1 MIKKVAVTS
10 ILTLGLVSF
19 TYAINHI
26 TYYGISNGEQKIN
39 SINFS
44 DVLSQGEGYWA
55 KSAIYQIS
63 SLDIMQGMASG
74 VFSPTTKVT
83 NEQAITTVLNSM
95 GKSNEVND
103 LKLVSNYW
111 SDKYIKYGI
120 NNGLITGKTVMRLSE
135 ISGNL
140 DAMKKKGV
148 YVRDAAIT
156 REEMAELI
164 AKAFSLSVT
173 ATDDKKP
180 LEFIDNNQIDTDKKT
195 YVDAVSINGIMV
207 GSDDNMFN
215 PKSGL
220 TRAELAQILKNCES
234 YILTNLGVT
243 KHTGFV
249 ENVGT
254 SSILISD
261 ESGDNITVELTG
273 KNIPTFR
280 NNILTGTYSLKSSD
294 EIEYYVDSKKN
305 VKFIRVTDASI
316 YGEEQEAQEKNQKQG
331 IVTGNSPYFYEIA
344 IKDKNGNIEKYSYGR
359 WTEIY
364 KDGKETSASDIMQGD
379 TVYLEFDNLGDLV
392 VIRGVTNA
400 VVSYATVT
408 GISGTKV
415 TMVSDDGKTQKYDL
429 NNVPI
434 YKNGEEIAV
443 KNLHN
448 GEYAKLSL
456 SQNKLIKAE
465 IVADERSCEAIY
477 KGYISDINLI
487 QDRIIIRNP
496 QQLKDGK
503 WANLADSFIT
513 LPLDKNMQIS
523 YEGIEMT
530 KNELGDRQVG
540 KFAYIATRK
549 DTEVLEKVKAMNIG
563 IKSKEEVILGKVS
576 RFDEDIGIIRI
587 SDKTIRPYVD
597 ENTIL
602 VINNKIVT
610 KADFNKGDNLSI
622 AVSKDDN
629 GDYIAKLI
637 TTIDETDSEDREVYA
652 YFGKVRTID
661 EGNEVIMDI
670 NARYEDGEWIEGRE
684 RNSSFNITSSTR
696 IFNNTEPLNFNE
708 FNDTD
713 YKGKEICVIAY
724 GDEAVV
730 ITVAALTDTPYIFT
744 GSVDDVATD
753 KFTVIDVEMYDLE
766 NEEWIES
773 TKEEVNTTI
782 NTAITKNGKY
792 AKSSDIKYGQEVV
805 VIKPD
810 EQSDA
815 AVVLL
820 KD

>member
-1 MIKKVAVTS
+1 MIKKAVVTS

-19 TYAINHI
+19 AYASNNI
-26 TYYGISNGEQKIN
+26 TYYGISNGDQKIN
-39 SINFS
+39 SINFN

-63 SLDIMQGMASG
+63 SLDIMQGMANG

-95 GKSNEVND
+95 GKATEVND
-103 LKLVSNYW
+103 QKVISNYW

-120 NNGLITGKTVMRLSE
+120 KNGLITGKTVMRLSE
-135 ISGNL
+135 IAGNL
-140 DAMKKKGV
+140 DTMKKKGV

-164 AKAFSLSVT
+164 SKAFSLSST
-173 ATDDKKP
+173 STDGKKP
-180 LEFIDNNQIDTDKKT
+180 LEFMDSNQIDTTKKS
-195 YVDAVSINGIMV
+195 YVDAVLMNGIMV

-215 PKSGL
+215 PKNGL

-234 YILTNLGVT
+234 YILTNVGVT
-243 KHTGFV
+243 KHTGFI

-254 SSILISD
+254 GSILISD
-261 ESGDNITVELTG
+261 ENGDSITVDLTG
-273 KNIPTFR
+273 KNIPTLR

-294 EIEYYVDSKKN
+294 EIEYYVDAKKN

-316 YGEEQEAQEKNQKQG
+316 YGEEQEEQEKNQKQG

-344 IKDKNGNIEKYSYGR
+344 IKDKNGNVEKYTYGR

-364 KDGKETSASDIMQGD
+364 KDGKETSASSIMQGD

-400 VVSYATVT
+400 VISYATVT
-408 GISGTKV
+408 EISGTKV
-415 TMVSDDGKTQKYDL
+415 TMVPDDGKTEKYDL

-434 YKNGEEIAV
+434 YKNGEEISV
-443 KNLHN
+443 DNLHN

-456 SQNKLIKAE
+456 SQNKLIKVE
-465 IVADERSCEAIY
+465 IVVDERSCEAIY

-496 QQLKDGK
+496 SQLKDGK
-503 WANLADSFIT
+503 WTKLTDNFIT
-513 LPLDKNMQIS
+513 LPLDRNMQIS
-523 YEGIEMT
+523 YEGINMA
-530 KNELGDRQVG
+530 KNELGEKQVG

-563 IKSKEEVILGKVS
+563 IKGKEEVITGEVS
-576 RFDEDIGIIRI
+576 KFNESTGELRI
-587 SDKTIRPYVD
+587 SGSSIKPYVD
-597 ENTIL
+597 ENTVL

-610 KADFNKGDNLSI
+610 KADFSKGDNL
-622 AVSKDDN
+622 AVVVSKDDN

-637 TTIDETDSEDREVYA
+637 TTIDEMDSESRDVYA
-652 YFGKVRTID
+652 YFGKVKSID
-661 EGNEVIMDI
+661 EGNEVIMNI
-670 NARYEDGEWIEGRE
+670 SARYEDEEWIIGKE
-684 RNSSFNITSSTR
+684 RNASFVITPSTR
-696 IFNNTEPLNFNE
+696 IFNETEPLNFDE
-708 FNDTD
+708 FNKE
-713 YKGKEICVIAY
+713 YKGKEICIVAY
-724 GDEAVV
+724 GDEAVI
-730 ITVAALTDTPYIFT
+730 ITVVSLTDTPYIFM
-744 GSVDDVATD
+744 GSVDDVETD
-753 KFTVIDVEMYDLE
+753 KFTVTDVEIYDLE
-766 NEEWIES
+766 NEEWTES
-773 TKEEVNTTI
+773 TKEEVSTLV

-810 EQSDA
+810 EQSSA

-820 KD
+820 ND

>member
-1 MIKKVAVTS
+1 MIKKAVVTS

-19 TYAINHI
+19 AYASNNI
-26 TYYGISNGEQKIN
+26 TYYGIPNGDQKIN
-39 SINFS
+39 SINFN

-63 SLDIMQGMASG
+63 SLDIMQGMANG

-95 GKSNEVND
+95 GKATEVND
-103 LKLVSNYW
+103 QKVISNYW

-120 NNGLITGKTVMRLSE
+120 KNGLITGKTVMRLSE
-135 ISGNL
+135 IAGNL
-140 DAMKKKGV
+140 DTMKKKGV

-164 AKAFSLSVT
+164 SKAFSLSST
-173 ATDDKKP
+173 STDGKKP
-180 LEFIDNNQIDTDKKT
+180 LEFMDSNQIDTTQKS
-195 YVDAVSINGIMV
+195 YVDAVSMNGIMV

-234 YILTNLGVT
+234 YILTNVGVT
-243 KHTGFV
+243 EHTGFI

-254 SSILISD
+254 GSILISD
-261 ESGDNITVELTG
+261 ENGDSITVDLTG
-273 KNIPTFR
+273 KNIPTLR

-294 EIEYYVDSKKN
+294 EIEYYVDAKKN

-316 YGEEQEAQEKNQKQG
+316 YGEEQEEQEKNQKQG

-344 IKDKNGNIEKYSYGR
+344 IKDKNGNVEKYTYGR

-364 KDGKETSASDIMQGD
+364 KDGKETSASSIMQGD

-400 VVSYATVT
+400 VISYATVT
-408 GISGTKV
+408 EISGTKV
-415 TMVSDDGKTQKYDL
+415 TMVPDDGKTEKYDL

-434 YKNGEEIAV
+434 YKNGEEISV
-443 KNLHN
+443 DNLHN

-456 SQNKLIKAE
+456 SQNKLIKVE
-465 IVADERSCEAIY
+465 IVVDERSCEAIY

-496 QQLKDGK
+496 SQLKDGK
-503 WANLADSFIT
+503 WTKLTDNFIT
-513 LPLDKNMQIS
+513 LPLDRNMQIS
-523 YEGIEMT
+523 YEGINMA
-530 KNELGDRQVG
+530 KNELGEKQVG

-563 IKSKEEVILGKVS
+563 IKGKEEVITGEVS
-576 RFDEDIGIIRI
+576 KFNESTGELRI
-587 SDKTIRPYVD
+587 SGNSIKPYVD
-597 ENTIL
+597 ENTVL

-610 KADFNKGDNLSI
+610 KADFSKGDNL
-622 AVSKDDN
+622 AVVVSKDDN

-637 TTIDETDSEDREVYA
+637 TTIDEVDSESRDVYA
-652 YFGKVRTID
+652 YFGKVKSID
-661 EGNEVIMDI
+661 EGNEVIMNI
-670 NARYEDGEWIEGRE
+670 SARYEDEEWIIGKE
-684 RNSSFNITSSTR
+684 RNASFVITPSTR
-696 IFNNTEPLNFNE
+696 IFNETEPLNFDE
-708 FNDTD
+708 FNKE
-713 YKGKEICVIAY
+713 YKGKEICIVAY
-724 GDEAVV
+724 GDEAVI
-730 ITVAALTDTPYIFT
+730 ITVVSLTDTPYIFM
-744 GSVDDVATD
+744 GSVDDVETD
-753 KFTVIDVEMYDLE
+753 KFTVTDVEIYDLE
-766 NEEWIES
+766 NEEWTES
-773 TKEEVNTTI
+773 TKEEVSTLV

-792 AKSSDIKYGQEVV
+792 VKSSDIKYGQEAV

-810 EQSDA
+810 EQSSA

-820 KD
+820 ND

>member
-1 MIKKVAVTS
+1 MIKKAVVTS

-19 TYAINHI
+19 AYASNNI
-26 TYYGISNGEQKIN
+26 TYYGILNGDQKIN
-39 SINFS
+39 SINFN

-63 SLDIMQGMASG
+63 SLDIMQGMANG

-95 GKSNEVND
+95 GKATEVND
-103 LKLVSNYW
+103 QKVISNYW

-120 NNGLITGKTVMRLSE
+120 KNGLITGKTVMRLSE
-135 ISGNL
+135 IAGNL
-140 DAMKKKGV
+140 DTMKKKGV

-164 AKAFSLSVT
+164 AKAFSLSS
-173 ATDDKKP
+173 ASTDEKKP
-180 LEFIDNNQIDTDKKT
+180 LEFMDSNQIDTTKKS
-195 YVDAVSINGIMV
+195 YVDAVSMNGIMV

-215 PKSGL
+215 PQNGL

-234 YILTNLGVT
+234 YILANLGVT
-243 KHTGFV
+243 KHTGFI
-249 ENVGT
+249 ESVGT
-254 SSILISD
+254 GSILISD
-261 ESGDNITVELTG
+261 ENGDSITVDLTG
-273 KNIPTFR
+273 KNIPTLR

-294 EIEYYVDSKKN
+294 EIEYYVDAKKN

-316 YGEEQEAQEKNQKQG
+316 YGEEQEEQEKNQKQG

-344 IKDKNGNIEKYSYGR
+344 IKDKNGNVEKYTYGR

-364 KDGKETSASDIMQGD
+364 KDGKETSASSIMQGD

-400 VVSYATVT
+400 VISYATVT
-408 GISGTKV
+408 EISGTKV
-415 TMVSDDGKTQKYDL
+415 TMVPDDGKAEKYDL

-434 YKNGEEIAV
+434 YKNGEEISV
-443 KNLHN
+443 DDLYN

-456 SQNKLIKAE
+456 SQNKLIKVE
-465 IVADERSCEAIY
+465 IVVDERSCEAIY

-496 QQLKDGK
+496 SQLKDGK
-503 WANLADSFIT
+503 WTKLTDNFIT
-513 LPLDKNMQIS
+513 LPLDRNMQIS
-523 YEGIEMT
+523 YEGINMA
-530 KNELGDRQVG
+530 KNELGEKQVG

-563 IKSKEEVILGKVS
+563 IKGKEEVITGEVS
-576 RFDEDIGIIRI
+576 KFNESTGELRI
-587 SDKTIRPYVD
+587 SGSSIKPYVD
-597 ENTIL
+597 ENTVL

-610 KADFNKGDNLSI
+610 KADFSKGDNL
-622 AVSKDDN
+622 AVVVSKDDN

-637 TTIDETDSEDREVYA
+637 TTIDEVDSESRDVYA
-652 YFGKVRTID
+652 YFGKVKSID
-661 EGNEVIMDI
+661 EGNEVIMNI
-670 NARYEDGEWIEGRE
+670 SARYEDEEWIIGKE
-684 RNSSFNITSSTR
+684 RNASFVITPSTR
-696 IFNNTEPLNFNE
+696 IFNETEPLNFDE
-708 FNDTD
+708 FNKE
-713 YKGKEICVIAY
+713 YKGKEICIVAY
-724 GDEAVV
+724 GDEAVI
-730 ITVAALTDTPYIFT
+730 ITVVSLTDTPYIFM
-744 GSVDDVATD
+744 GSVDDVETD
-753 KFTVIDVEMYDLE
+753 KFTVTDVEIYDLE
-766 NEEWIES
+766 NEEWTES
-773 TKEEVNTTI
+773 TKEEVSTVV

-792 AKSSDIKYGQEVV
+792 VKSSDIKYGQEAV

-810 EQSDA
+810 EQSSA

-820 KD
+820 ND

>member
-1 MIKKVAVTS
+1 MIKKAVVTS

-19 TYAINHI
+19 AYASNNI
-26 TYYGISNGEQKIN
+26 TYYGIPNGDQKIN
-39 SINFS
+39 SINFN

-63 SLDIMQGMASG
+63 SLDIMQGMANG

-95 GKSNEVND
+95 GKATEVND
-103 LKLVSNYW
+103 QKVISNYW

-120 NNGLITGKTVMRLSE
+120 KKGLITGKTVMRLSE
-135 ISGNL
+135 IAGNL
-140 DAMKKKGV
+140 DTMKKKGV

-164 AKAFSLSVT
+164 SKAFSLSST
-173 ATDDKKP
+173 STDGKKP
-180 LEFIDNNQIDTDKKT
+180 LEFMDSNQIDTTKKS
-195 YVDAVSINGIMV
+195 YVDAVSMNGIMV

-234 YILTNLGVT
+234 YILTNVGVT
-243 KHTGFV
+243 KHTGFI

-254 SSILISD
+254 GSILISD
-261 ESGDNITVELTG
+261 ENGDSITVDLTG
-273 KNIPTFR
+273 KNIPTLR

-294 EIEYYVDSKKN
+294 EIEYYVDAKKN

-316 YGEEQEAQEKNQKQG
+316 YGEEQEEQEKNQKQG

-344 IKDKNGNIEKYSYGR
+344 IKDKNGNVEKYTYGR

-364 KDGKETSASDIMQGD
+364 KDGKETSASSIMQGD

-400 VVSYATVT
+400 VISYATVT
-408 GISGTKV
+408 EISGTKV
-415 TMVSDDGKTQKYDL
+415 TMVPDDGKTEKYDL

-434 YKNGEEIAV
+434 YKNGEEISV
-443 KNLHN
+443 DNLHN

-456 SQNKLIKAE
+456 SQNKLIKVE
-465 IVADERSCEAIY
+465 IVVDERSCEAIY

-496 QQLKDGK
+496 SQLKDGK
-503 WANLADSFIT
+503 WTKLTDNFIT
-513 LPLDKNMQIS
+513 LPLDRNMQIS
-523 YEGIEMT
+523 YEGINMA
-530 KNELGDRQVG
+530 KNELSEKQVG

-563 IKSKEEVILGKVS
+563 IKGKEEVITGEVS
-576 RFDEDIGIIRI
+576 KFNESTGELRI
-587 SDKTIRPYVD
+587 SGNSIKPYVD
-597 ENTIL
+597 ENTVL

-610 KADFNKGDNLSI
+610 KADFSKGDNL
-622 AVSKDDN
+622 AVVVSKDDN

-637 TTIDETDSEDREVYA
+637 TTIDEVDSESRDVYA
-652 YFGKVRTID
+652 YFGKVKSID
-661 EGNEVIMDI
+661 EGNEVIMNI
-670 NARYEDGEWIEGRE
+670 SARYEDEEWIIGKE
-684 RNSSFNITSSTR
+684 RNASFVITPSTR
-696 IFNNTEPLNFNE
+696 IFNETEPLNFDE
-708 FNDTD
+708 FNKE
-713 YKGKEICVIAY
+713 YKGKEICIVAY
-724 GDEAVV
+724 GDEAVI
-730 ITVAALTDTPYIFT
+730 ITVVSLTDTPYIFM
-744 GSVDDVATD
+744 GSVDDVETD
-753 KFTVIDVEMYDLE
+753 KFTVTDVEIYDLE
-766 NEEWIES
+766 NEEWTES
-773 TKEEVNTTI
+773 TKEEVSTLV

-792 AKSSDIKYGQEVV
+792 VKSSDIKYGQEAV

-810 EQSDA
+810 EQSSA

-820 KD
+820 ND

>member
-1 MIKKVAVTS
+1 MIKKAVVTS

-19 TYAINHI
+19 AYASNNI
-26 TYYGISNGEQKIN
+26 TYYGIPNGDQKIN
-39 SINFS
+39 SINFN

-63 SLDIMQGMASG
+63 SLDIMQGMANG

-95 GKSNEVND
+95 GKATEVND
-103 LKLVSNYW
+103 QKVISNYW

-120 NNGLITGKTVMRLSE
+120 KNGLITGKTVMRLSE
-135 ISGNL
+135 IAGNL
-140 DAMKKKGV
+140 DTMKKKGV

-164 AKAFSLSVT
+164 SKAFSLSST
-173 ATDDKKP
+173 STDGKKP
-180 LEFIDNNQIDTDKKT
+180 LEFMDSNQIDTTKKS
-195 YVDAVSINGIMV
+195 YVDAVSMNGIMV

-234 YILTNLGVT
+234 YILTNVGVT
-243 KHTGFV
+243 KHTGFI

-254 SSILISD
+254 GSILISD
-261 ESGDNITVELTG
+261 ENGDSITVDLTG
-273 KNIPTFR
+273 KNIPTLR

-294 EIEYYVDSKKN
+294 EIEYYVDAKKN

-316 YGEEQEAQEKNQKQG
+316 YGEEQEEQEKNQKQG

-344 IKDKNGNIEKYSYGR
+344 IKDKNGNVEKYTYGR

-364 KDGKETSASDIMQGD
+364 KDGKETSASSIMQGD

-400 VVSYATVT
+400 VISYATVT
-408 GISGTKV
+408 EISGTKV
-415 TMVSDDGKTQKYDL
+415 TMVPDDGKTEKYDL

-434 YKNGEEIAV
+434 YKNGEEISV
-443 KNLHN
+443 DNLHN

-456 SQNKLIKAE
+456 SQNKLIKVE
-465 IVADERSCEAIY
+465 IVVDERSCEAIY

-496 QQLKDGK
+496 SQLKDGK
-503 WANLADSFIT
+503 WTKLTDNFIT
-513 LPLDKNMQIS
+513 LPLDRNMQIS
-523 YEGIEMT
+523 YEGINMA
-530 KNELGDRQVG
+530 KNELGEKQVG

-563 IKSKEEVILGKVS
+563 IKGKEEVITGEVS
-576 RFDEDIGIIRI
+576 KFNESTGELRI
-587 SDKTIRPYVD
+587 SGNSIKPYVD
-597 ENTIL
+597 ENTVL

-610 KADFNKGDNLSI
+610 RADFSKGDNL
-622 AVSKDDN
+622 AVVVSKDDN

-637 TTIDETDSEDREVYA
+637 TTIDEVDSESRDVYA
-652 YFGKVRTID
+652 YFGKVKSID
-661 EGNEVIMDI
+661 EGNEVIMNI
-670 NARYEDGEWIEGRE
+670 SARYEDEEWIIGKE
-684 RNSSFNITSSTR
+684 RNASFVITPSTR
-696 IFNNTEPLNFNE
+696 IFNETEPLNFDE
-708 FNDTD
+708 FNKE
-713 YKGKEICVIAY
+713 YKGKEICIVAY
-724 GDEAVV
+724 GDEAVI
-730 ITVAALTDTPYIFT
+730 ITVVSLTDTPYIFM
-744 GSVDDVATD
+744 GSVDDVETD
-753 KFTVIDVEMYDLE
+753 KFTVTDVEIYDLE
-766 NEEWIES
+766 NEEWTES
-773 TKEEVNTTI
+773 TKEEVSTLV

-792 AKSSDIKYGQEVV
+792 VKSSDIKYGQEAV

-810 EQSDA
+810 EQSSA

-820 KD
+820 ND

>member
-1 MIKKVAVTS
+1 MIKKAVVTS

-19 TYAINHI
+19 AYASNNI
-26 TYYGISNGEQKIN
+26 TYYGIPNGDQKIN
-39 SINFS
+39 SINFN

-63 SLDIMQGMASG
+63 SLDIMQGMANG

-95 GKSNEVND
+95 GKATEVND
-103 LKLVSNYW
+103 QKVISNYW

-120 NNGLITGKTVMRLSE
+120 KNGLITGKTVMRLSE
-135 ISGNL
+135 IAGNL
-140 DAMKKKGV
+140 DTMKKKGV

-164 AKAFSLSVT
+164 SKAFSLSST
-173 ATDDKKP
+173 STDGKKP
-180 LEFIDNNQIDTDKKT
+180 LEFMDSNQIDTTKKS
-195 YVDAVSINGIMV
+195 YVDAVSMNGIMV

-234 YILTNLGVT
+234 YILTNVGVT
-243 KHTGFV
+243 KHTGFI

-254 SSILISD
+254 GSILISD
-261 ESGDNITVELTG
+261 ENGDSITVDLTG
-273 KNIPTFR
+273 KNIPTLR

-294 EIEYYVDSKKN
+294 EIEYYVDAKKN

-316 YGEEQEAQEKNQKQG
+316 YGEEQEEQEKNQKQG

-344 IKDKNGNIEKYSYGR
+344 IKDKNGNVEKYTYGR

-364 KDGKETSASDIMQGD
+364 KDGKETSASSIMQGD

-408 GISGTKV
+408 EISGTKV

-434 YKNGEEIAV
+434 YKNGEEISV
-443 KNLHN
+443 DNLHN

-456 SQNKLIKAE
+456 SQNKLIKVE
-465 IVADERSCEAIY
+465 IVVDERSCEAIY

-487 QDRIIIRNP
+487 QDRIIMRNP
-496 QQLKDGK
+496 SQLKDGK
-503 WANLADSFIT
+503 WTKLTDNFIT
-513 LPLDKNMQIS
+513 LPLDRNMQIS
-523 YEGIEMT
+523 YEGINMA
-530 KNELGDRQVG
+530 KNELGEKQVG

-563 IKSKEEVILGKVS
+563 IKGKEEVITGEVS
-576 RFDEDIGIIRI
+576 KFNESTGELRI
-587 SDKTIRPYVD
+587 SGNSIKPYVD
-597 ENTIL
+597 ENTVL

-610 KADFNKGDNLSI
+610 KADFSKGYNL
-622 AVSKDDN
+622 AVVVSKDDN

-637 TTIDETDSEDREVYA
+637 TTIDEVDSESRDVYA
-652 YFGKVRTID
+652 YFGKVKSID
-661 EGNEVIMDI
+661 EGNEVIMNI
-670 NARYEDGEWIEGRE
+670 SARYEDEEWIIGKE
-684 RNSSFNITSSTR
+684 RNASFVITPSTR
-696 IFNNTEPLNFNE
+696 IFNETEPLNFDE
-708 FNDTD
+708 FNKE
-713 YKGKEICVIAY
+713 YKGKEICIVAY
-724 GDEAVV
+724 GDEAVI
-730 ITVAALTDTPYIFT
+730 ITVVSLTDTPYIFM
-744 GSVDDVATD
+744 GSVDDVETD
-753 KFTVIDVEMYDLE
+753 KFTVTDVEIYDLE
-766 NEEWIES
+766 NEEWTES
-773 TKEEVNTTI
+773 TKEEVSTLV

-792 AKSSDIKYGQEVV
+792 VKSSDIKYGQEAV

-810 EQSDA
+810 EQSSA

-820 KD
+820 ND

>member
-1 MIKKVAVTS
+1 MIKKAVVTS

-19 TYAINHI
+19 AYASNNI
-26 TYYGISNGEQKIN
+26 TYYGIPNGDQKIN
-39 SINFS
+39 SINFN

-63 SLDIMQGMASG
+63 SLDIMQGMANG

-95 GKSNEVND
+95 GKATEVND
-103 LKLVSNYW
+103 QKVISNYW

-120 NNGLITGKTVMRLSE
+120 KNGLITGKTVMRLSE
-135 ISGNL
+135 IAGNL
-140 DAMKKKGV
+140 DTMKKKGV

-164 AKAFSLSVT
+164 SKAFSLSST
-173 ATDDKKP
+173 STDGKKP
-180 LEFIDNNQIDTDKKT
+180 LEFMDSNQIDTTKKS
-195 YVDAVSINGIMV
+195 YVDAVSMNGIMV

-234 YILTNLGVT
+234 YILTNVGVT
-243 KHTGFV
+243 KHTGFI

-254 SSILISD
+254 GSILISD
-261 ESGDNITVELTG
+261 ENGDSITVDLTG
-273 KNIPTFR
+273 KNIPTLR

-294 EIEYYVDSKKN
+294 EIEYYVDAKKN

-316 YGEEQEAQEKNQKQG
+316 YGEEQEEQEKNQKQG

-344 IKDKNGNIEKYSYGR
+344 IKDKNGNVEKYTYGR

-364 KDGKETSASDIMQGD
+364 KDGKETSASSIMQGD

-400 VVSYATVT
+400 VISYATVT
-408 GISGTKV
+408 EISGTKV
-415 TMVSDDGKTQKYDL
+415 TMVPDDGKTEKYDL

-434 YKNGEEIAV
+434 YKNGEEISV
-443 KNLHN
+443 DNLHN

-456 SQNKLIKAE
+456 SQNKLIKVE
-465 IVADERSCEAIY
+465 IVVDERSCEAIY

-496 QQLKDGK
+496 SQLKDGK
-503 WANLADSFIT
+503 WTKLTDNFIT
-513 LPLDKNMQIS
+513 LPLDRNMQIS
-523 YEGIEMT
+523 YEGINMA
-530 KNELGDRQVG
+530 KNELGEKQVG

-563 IKSKEEVILGKVS
+563 IKGKEEVITGEVS
-576 RFDEDIGIIRI
+576 KFNESTGELRI
-587 SDKTIRPYVD
+587 SGNSIKTYVD
-597 ENTIL
+597 ENTVL

-610 KADFNKGDNLSI
+610 KADFSKGDNL
-622 AVSKDDN
+622 AVVVSKDDN

-637 TTIDETDSEDREVYA
+637 TTIDEVDSESRDVYA
-652 YFGKVRTID
+652 YFGKVKSID
-661 EGNEVIMDI
+661 EGNEVIMNI
-670 NARYEDGEWIEGRE
+670 SARYEDEEWIIGKE
-684 RNSSFNITSSTR
+684 RNASFVITPSTR
-696 IFNNTEPLNFNE
+696 IFNETEPLNFDE
-708 FNDTD
+708 FNKE
-713 YKGKEICVIAY
+713 YKGKEICIVAY
-724 GDEAVV
+724 GDEAVI
-730 ITVAALTDTPYIFT
+730 ITVVSLTDTPYIFM
-744 GSVDDVATD
+744 GSVDDVETD
-753 KFTVIDVEMYDLE
+753 KFTVTDVEIYDLE
-766 NEEWIES
+766 NEEWTES
-773 TKEEVNTTI
+773 TKEEVSTLV

-792 AKSSDIKYGQEVV
+792 VKSSDIKYGQEAV

-810 EQSDA
+810 EQSSA

-820 KD
+820 ND

>member
-1 MIKKVAVTS
+1 MIKKAVVTS

-19 TYAINHI
+19 AYASNNI
-26 TYYGISNGEQKIN
+26 TYYGIPNGDQKIN
-39 SINFS
+39 SINFN

-63 SLDIMQGMASG
+63 SLDIMQGMANG

-95 GKSNEVND
+95 GKATEVND
-103 LKLVSNYW
+103 QKVISNYW

-120 NNGLITGKTVMRLSE
+120 KNGLITGKTVMRLSE
-135 ISGNL
+135 IAGNL
-140 DAMKKKGV
+140 DTMKKKGV

-164 AKAFSLSVT
+164 SKAFSLSST
-173 ATDDKKP
+173 STDGKKP
-180 LEFIDNNQIDTDKKT
+180 LEFMDSNQIDTTKKS
-195 YVDAVSINGIMV
+195 YVDAVSMNGIMV

-234 YILTNLGVT
+234 YILTNVGVT
-243 KHTGFV
+243 KHTGFI

-254 SSILISD
+254 GSILISD
-261 ESGDNITVELTG
+261 ENGDSITVDLTG
-273 KNIPTFR
+273 KNIPTLR

-294 EIEYYVDSKKN
+294 EIEYYVDAKKN

-316 YGEEQEAQEKNQKQG
+316 YGEEQEEQEKNQKQG

-344 IKDKNGNIEKYSYGR
+344 IKDKNGNVEKYTYGR

-364 KDGKETSASDIMQGD
+364 KDGKETSASSIMQGD

-400 VVSYATVT
+400 VISYATVT
-408 GISGTKV
+408 EISGTKV
-415 TMVSDDGKTQKYDL
+415 TMVPDDGKTEKYDL

-434 YKNGEEIAV
+434 YKNGEEISV
-443 KNLHN
+443 DNLHN

-456 SQNKLIKAE
+456 SQNKLIKVE
-465 IVADERSCEAIY
+465 IVVDERSCEAIY

-496 QQLKDGK
+496 SQLKDGK
-503 WANLADSFIT
+503 WTKLTDNFIT
-513 LPLDKNMQIS
+513 LPLDRNMQIS
-523 YEGIEMT
+523 YEGINMA
-530 KNELGDRQVG
+530 KNELGEKQVG

-563 IKSKEEVILGKVS
+563 IKGKEEVITGEVS
-576 RFDEDIGIIRI
+576 KFNESTGELRI
-587 SDKTIRPYVD
+587 SGNSIKPYVD
-597 ENTIL
+597 ENTVL

-610 KADFNKGDNLSI
+610 KADFSKGDNL
-622 AVSKDDN
+622 AVVVSKDDN

-637 TTIDETDSEDREVYA
+637 TTIDEVDSESRDVYA
-652 YFGKVRTID
+652 YFGKVKSID
-661 EGNEVIMDI
+661 EGNEVIMNI
-670 NARYEDGEWIEGRE
+670 SARYEDEEWIIGKE
-684 RNSSFNITSSTR
+684 RNASFVITPSTR
-696 IFNNTEPLNFNE
+696 IFNETEPLNFDE
-708 FNDTD
+708 FNKE
-713 YKGKEICVIAY
+713 YKGKEICIVAY
-724 GDEAVV
+724 GDEAVI
-730 ITVAALTDTPYIFT
+730 ITVVSLTDTPYIFM
-744 GSVDDVATD
+744 GSVDDVETD
-753 KFTVIDVEMYDLE
+753 KFTVTDVEIYDLE
-766 NEEWIES
+766 NEEWTES
-773 TKEEVNTTI
+773 TKEEVSTLV

-792 AKSSDIKYGQEVV
+792 VKSSDIKYGQEAV

-810 EQSDA
+810 EQSSA

-820 KD
+820 ND

>member
-1 MIKKVAVTS
+1 MIKKAVVTS

-19 TYAINHI
+19 AYASNNI
-26 TYYGISNGEQKIN
+26 TYYGIPNGDQKIN
-39 SINFS
+39 SINFN

-63 SLDIMQGMASG
+63 SLDIMQGMANG

-95 GKSNEVND
+95 GKATEVND
-103 LKLVSNYW
+103 QKVISNYW

-120 NNGLITGKTVMRLSE
+120 KNGLITGKTVMRLSE
-135 ISGNL
+135 IAGNL
-140 DAMKKKGV
+140 DTMKKKGV

-164 AKAFSLSVT
+164 SKAFSLSST
-173 ATDDKKP
+173 STDGKKP
-180 LEFIDNNQIDTDKKT
+180 LEFMDSNQIDTTKKS
-195 YVDAVSINGIMV
+195 YVDAVSMNGIMV

-234 YILTNLGVT
+234 YILTNVGVT
-243 KHTGFV
+243 KHTGFI

-254 SSILISD
+254 GSILISD
-261 ESGDNITVELTG
+261 ENGDSITVDLTG
-273 KNIPTFR
+273 KNIPTLR

-294 EIEYYVDSKKN
+294 EIEYYVDAKKN

-316 YGEEQEAQEKNQKQG
+316 YGEEQEEQEKNQKQG

-344 IKDKNGNIEKYSYGR
+344 IKDKNGNVEKYTYGR

-364 KDGKETSASDIMQGD
+364 KDGKETSASSIMQGD

-400 VVSYATVT
+400 VISYATVT
-408 GISGTKV
+408 EISGTKV
-415 TMVSDDGKTQKYDL
+415 TMVPDDGKTEKYDL

-434 YKNGEEIAV
+434 YKNGEEISV
-443 KNLHN
+443 DNLHN

-456 SQNKLIKAE
+456 SQNKLIKVE
-465 IVADERSCEAIY
+465 IVVDERSCEAIY

-496 QQLKDGK
+496 SQLKDGK
-503 WANLADSFIT
+503 WTKLTDNFIT
-513 LPLDKNMQIS
+513 LPLDRNMQIS
-523 YEGIEMT
+523 YEGINMA
-530 KNELGDRQVG
+530 KNELGEKQVG

-563 IKSKEEVILGKVS
+563 IKGKEEVITGEVS
-576 RFDEDIGIIRI
+576 KFNESTGELRI
-587 SDKTIRPYVD
+587 SGNSIKPYVD
-597 ENTIL
+597 ENTVL

-610 KADFNKGDNLSI
+610 KANFSKGDNL
-622 AVSKDDN
+622 AVVVSKDDN

-637 TTIDETDSEDREVYA
+637 TTIDEVDSESRDVYA
-652 YFGKVRTID
+652 YFGKVKSID
-661 EGNEVIMDI
+661 EGNEVIMNI
-670 NARYEDGEWIEGRE
+670 SARYEDEEWIIGKE
-684 RNSSFNITSSTR
+684 RNASFVITPSTR
-696 IFNNTEPLNFNE
+696 IFNETEPLNFDE
-708 FNDTD
+708 FNKE
-713 YKGKEICVIAY
+713 YKGKEICIVAY
-724 GDEAVV
+724 GDEAVI
-730 ITVAALTDTPYIFT
+730 ITVVSLTDTPYIFM
-744 GSVDDVATD
+744 GSVDDVETD
-753 KFTVIDVEMYDLE
+753 KFTVTDVEIYDLE
-766 NEEWIES
+766 NEEWTES
-773 TKEEVNTTI
+773 TKEEVSTLV

-792 AKSSDIKYGQEVV
+792 VKSSDIKYGQEAV

-810 EQSDA
+810 EQSSA

-820 KD
+820 ND

>member
-1 MIKKVAVTS
+1 MIKKAVVTS

-19 TYAINHI
+19 AYASNNI
-26 TYYGISNGEQKIN
+26 TYYGIPNGDQKIN
-39 SINFS
+39 SINFN

-63 SLDIMQGMASG
+63 SLDIMQGMANG

-95 GKSNEVND
+95 GKATEVND
-103 LKLVSNYW
+103 QKVISNYW

-120 NNGLITGKTVMRLSE
+120 KKGLITGKTVMRLSE
-135 ISGNL
+135 IAGNL
-140 DAMKKKGV
+140 DTMKKKGV

-164 AKAFSLSVT
+164 SKAFSLSST
-173 ATDDKKP
+173 STDGKKP
-180 LEFIDNNQIDTDKKT
+180 LEFMDSNQIDTTKKS
-195 YVDAVSINGIMV
+195 YVDAVSMNGIMV

-261 ESGDNITVELTG
+261 ENGDNITVELIG

-316 YGEEQEAQEKNQKQG
+316 YGEEQEEQEKNQKQG

-344 IKDKNGNIEKYSYGR
+344 IKDKNGNVEKYTYGR

-364 KDGKETSASDIMQGD
+364 KDGKETSASSIMQGD
-379 TVYLEFDNLGDLV
+379 TVYLEFDNFGDLV

-400 VVSYATVT
+400 VISYATVT
-408 GISGTKV
+408 EISGTKV
-415 TMVSDDGKTQKYDL
+415 TMVPDDGKTEKYDL

-434 YKNGEEIAV
+434 YKNGEEISV
-443 KNLHN
+443 DNLHN

-456 SQNKLIKAE
+456 SQNKLIKVE
-465 IVADERSCEAIY
+465 IVVDERSCEAIY

-496 QQLKDGK
+496 SQLKDGK
-503 WANLADSFIT
+503 WTKLTDNFIT
-513 LPLDKNMQIS
+513 LPLDRNMQIS
-523 YEGIEMT
+523 YEGINMA
-530 KNELGDRQVG
+530 KNELGEKQVG

-563 IKSKEEVILGKVS
+563 IKGKEEVITGEVS
-576 RFDEDIGIIRI
+576 KFNESTGELRI
-587 SDKTIRPYVD
+587 SGNSIKPYVD
-597 ENTIL
+597 ENTVL

-610 KADFNKGDNLSI
+610 KADFSKGDNL
-622 AVSKDDN
+622 AVVVSKDDN

-637 TTIDETDSEDREVYA
+637 TTIDEVDSESRDVYA
-652 YFGKVRTID
+652 YFGKVKSID
-661 EGNEVIMDI
+661 EGNEVIMNI
-670 NARYEDGEWIEGRE
+670 SARYEDEEWIIGKE
-684 RNSSFNITSSTR
+684 RNASFVITPSTR
-696 IFNNTEPLNFNE
+696 IFNETEPLNFDE
-708 FNDTD
+708 FNKE
-713 YKGKEICVIAY
+713 YKGKEICIVAY
-724 GDEAVV
+724 GDEAVI
-730 ITVAALTDTPYIFT
+730 ITVVSLTDTPYIFM
-744 GSVDDVATD
+744 GSVDDVETD
-753 KFTVIDVEMYDLE
+753 KFTVTDVEIYDLE
-766 NEEWIES
+766 NEEWTES
-773 TKEEVNTTI
+773 TKEEVSTLV

-792 AKSSDIKYGQEVV
+792 VKSSDIKYGQEAV

-810 EQSDA
+810 EQSSA

-820 KD
+820 ND

>member
-1 MIKKVAVTS
+1 MIKKAVVTS
-10 ILTLGLVSF
+10 ILALGLVSF
-19 TYAINHI
+19 AYASNNI
-26 TYYGISNGEQKIN
+26 TYYGIPNGDQKIN
-39 SINFS
+39 SINFN

-63 SLDIMQGMASG
+63 SLDIMQGMANG

-95 GKSNEVND
+95 GKATEVND
-103 LKLVSNYW
+103 QKVISNYW

-120 NNGLITGKTVMRLSE
+120 KNGLITGKTVMRLSE
-135 ISGNL
+135 IAGNL
-140 DAMKKKGV
+140 DTMKKKGV

-164 AKAFSLSVT
+164 SKAFSLSST
-173 ATDDKKP
+173 STDGKKP
-180 LEFIDNNQIDTDKKT
+180 LEFMDSNQIDTTKKS
-195 YVDAVSINGIMV
+195 YVDAVSMNGIMV

-234 YILTNLGVT
+234 YILTNVGVT
-243 KHTGFV
+243 KHTGFI

-254 SSILISD
+254 GSILISD
-261 ESGDNITVELTG
+261 ENGDSITVDLTG
-273 KNIPTFR
+273 KNIPTLR

-294 EIEYYVDSKKN
+294 EIEYYVDAKKN

-316 YGEEQEAQEKNQKQG
+316 YGEEQEEQEKNQKQG

-344 IKDKNGNIEKYSYGR
+344 IKDKNGNVEKYTYGR

-364 KDGKETSASDIMQGD
+364 KDGKETSASSIMQGD

-400 VVSYATVT
+400 VISYATVT
-408 GISGTKV
+408 EISGTKV
-415 TMVSDDGKTQKYDL
+415 TMVPDDGKTEKYDL

-434 YKNGEEIAV
+434 YKNGEEISV
-443 KNLHN
+443 DNLHN

-456 SQNKLIKAE
+456 SQNKLIKVE
-465 IVADERSCEAIY
+465 IVVDERSCEAIY

-496 QQLKDGK
+496 SQLKDGK
-503 WANLADSFIT
+503 WTKLTDNFIT
-513 LPLDKNMQIS
+513 LPLDRNMQIS
-523 YEGIEMT
+523 YEGINMA
-530 KNELGDRQVG
+530 KNELGEKQVG

-563 IKSKEEVILGKVS
+563 IKGKEEVITGEVS
-576 RFDEDIGIIRI
+576 KFNESTGELRI
-587 SDKTIRPYVD
+587 SGNSIKPYVD
-597 ENTIL
+597 ENTVL

-610 KADFNKGDNLSI
+610 KADFSKGYNL
-622 AVSKDDN
+622 AVVVSKDDN

-637 TTIDETDSEDREVYA
+637 TTIDEVDSESRDVYA
-652 YFGKVRTID
+652 YFGKVKSID
-661 EGNEVIMDI
+661 EGNEVIMNI
-670 NARYEDGEWIEGRE
+670 SARYEDEEWIIGKE
-684 RNSSFNITSSTR
+684 RNASFVITPSTR
-696 IFNNTEPLNFNE
+696 IFNETEPLNFDE
-708 FNDTD
+708 FNKE
-713 YKGKEICVIAY
+713 YKGKEICIVAY
-724 GDEAVV
+724 GDEAVI
-730 ITVAALTDTPYIFT
+730 ITVVSLTDTPYIFM
-744 GSVDDVATD
+744 GSVDDVETD
-753 KFTVIDVEMYDLE
+753 KFTVTDVEIYDLE
-766 NEEWIES
+766 NEEWTES
-773 TKEEVNTTI
+773 TKEEVSTLV

-792 AKSSDIKYGQEVV
+792 VKSSDIKYGQEAV

-810 EQSDA
+810 EQSSA

-820 KD
+820 ND

>member
-1 MIKKVAVTS
+1 MIKKAVVTS

-19 TYAINHI
+19 AYASNNI
-26 TYYGISNGEQKIN
+26 TYYGIPNGDQKIN
-39 SINFS
+39 SINFN

-63 SLDIMQGMASG
+63 SLDIMQGMANG

-95 GKSNEVND
+95 GKATEVND
-103 LKLVSNYW
+103 QKVISNYW

-120 NNGLITGKTVMRLSE
+120 KKGLITGKTVMRLSE
-135 ISGNL
+135 IAGNL
-140 DAMKKKGV
+140 DTMKKKGV

-164 AKAFSLSVT
+164 SKAFSLSST
-173 ATDDKKP
+173 STDGKKP
-180 LEFIDNNQIDTDKKT
+180 LEFMDSNQIDTTQKS
-195 YVDAVSINGIMV
+195 YVDAVSMNGIMV

-234 YILTNLGVT
+234 YILTNVGVT
-243 KHTGFV
+243 EHTGFI

-254 SSILISD
+254 GSILISD
-261 ESGDNITVELTG
+261 ENGDSITVDLTG
-273 KNIPTFR
+273 KNIPTLR

-294 EIEYYVDSKKN
+294 EIEYYVDAKKN

-316 YGEEQEAQEKNQKQG
+316 YGEEQEEQEKNQKQG

-344 IKDKNGNIEKYSYGR
+344 IKDKNGNVEKYTYGR

-364 KDGKETSASDIMQGD
+364 KDGKETSASSIMQGD

-400 VVSYATVT
+400 VISYATVT
-408 GISGTKV
+408 EISGTKV
-415 TMVSDDGKTQKYDL
+415 TMVPDDGKTEKYDL

-434 YKNGEEIAV
+434 YKNGEEISV
-443 KNLHN
+443 DNLHN

-456 SQNKLIKAE
+456 SQNKLIKVE
-465 IVADERSCEAIY
+465 IVVDERSCEAIY

-496 QQLKDGK
+496 SQLKDGK
-503 WANLADSFIT
+503 WTKLTDNFIT
-513 LPLDKNMQIS
+513 LPLDRNMQIS
-523 YEGIEMT
+523 YEGINMA
-530 KNELGDRQVG
+530 KNELGEKQVG

-563 IKSKEEVILGKVS
+563 IKGKEEVITGEVS
-576 RFDEDIGIIRI
+576 KFNESTGELRI
-587 SDKTIRPYVD
+587 SGNSIKPYVD
-597 ENTIL
+597 ENTVL

-610 KADFNKGDNLSI
+610 KADFSKGDNL
-622 AVSKDDN
+622 AVVVSKDDN

-637 TTIDETDSEDREVYA
+637 TTIDEVDSESRDVYA
-652 YFGKVRTID
+652 YFGKVKSID
-661 EGNEVIMDI
+661 EGNEVIMNI
-670 NARYEDGEWIEGRE
+670 SARYEDEEWIIGKE
-684 RNSSFNITSSTR
+684 RNASFVITPSTR
-696 IFNNTEPLNFNE
+696 IFNETEPLNFDE
-708 FNDTD
+708 FNKE
-713 YKGKEICVIAY
+713 YKGKEICIVAY
-724 GDEAVV
+724 GDEAVI
-730 ITVAALTDTPYIFT
+730 ITVVSLTDTPYIFM
-744 GSVDDVATD
+744 GSVDDVETD
-753 KFTVIDVEMYDLE
+753 KFTVTDVEIYDLE
-766 NEEWIES
+766 NEEWTES
-773 TKEEVNTTI
+773 TKEEVSTLV

-792 AKSSDIKYGQEVV
+792 VKSSDIKYGQEAV

-810 EQSDA
+810 EQSSA

-820 KD
+820 ND

>member
-1 MIKKVAVTS
+1 MVKKVVVTS
-10 ILTLGLVSF
+10 ILTLGLISF
-19 TYAINHI
+19 TYAANNI

-39 SINFS
+39 SINFN

-63 SLDIMQGMASG
+63 SLDIMQGMSNG

-95 GKSNEVND
+95 GKANEVND
-103 LKLVSNYW
+103 LKVVSNYW

-120 NNGLITGKTVMRLSE
+120 KNGLITGKTVMKLSE
-135 ISGNL
+135 TSGNL
-140 DAMKKKGV
+140 EAMKKKGV

-156 REEMAELI
+156 REEMAQLI
-164 AKAFSLSVT
+164 AKAFSLSAT
-173 ATDDKKP
+173 STDDKKP
-180 LEFIDNNQIDTDKKT
+180 LEFIDSNQIDADKKS
-195 YVDAVSINGIMV
+195 YVDAVSMNGIMV

-243 KHTGFV
+243 KHTGFI
-249 ENVGT
+249 ESVGT
-254 SSILISD
+254 GSILISD
-261 ESGDNITVELTG
+261 ENGDSITVDLAG
-273 KNIPTFR
+273 KNIPTLR

-316 YGEEQEAQEKNQKQG
+316 YGEEQEEQEKNQKQG

-344 IKDKNGNIEKYSYGR
+344 IKDKNGNVEKYTYGR
-359 WTEIY
+359 WTKIY

-392 VIRGVTNA
+392 TIRGVTNA
-400 VVSYATVT
+400 IINYATVL
-408 GISGTKV
+408 GINGTKV
-415 TMVSDDGKTQKYDL
+415 TMASDDGKTQKYDFS
-429 NNVPI
+429 NVPI

-443 KNLHN
+443 NDLHN

-465 IVADERSCEAIY
+465 IVVDERSCEAIY

-487 QDRIIIRNP
+487 QDRIIIRSP
-496 QQLKDGK
+496 QVLKDGK
-503 WANLADSFIT
+503 WTNLTDNFIT

-523 YEGIEMT
+523 YEGIEIG
-530 KNELGDRQVG
+530 KNELSDKQVG

-563 IKSKEEVILGKVS
+563 IKGKEEIITGEVS
-576 RFDEDIGIIRI
+576 KFDEDTGILKI
-587 SDKTIRPYVD
+587 SGKTIKPYVD
-597 ENTIL
+597 ESTVL

-610 KADFNKGDNLSI
+610 NGDFSKGDNL
-622 AVSKDDN
+622 AVVVSKDDN

-637 TTIDETDSEDREVYA
+637 TTINETDVEDREVYA
-652 YFGKVRTID
+652 YFGKVKSID
-661 EGNEVIMDI
+661 EGNEVIMNI
-670 NARYEDGEWIEGRE
+670 SARYEDGEWITGRE
-684 RNSSFNITSSTR
+684 RNTSFTITADTR
-696 IFNNTEPLNFNE
+696 IFNETEPLNFDE
-708 FNDTD
+708 FNKD
-713 YKGKEICVIAY
+713 YKGKEICVVAY

-730 ITVAALTDTPYIFT
+730 ISVVSLTQTPYIFI
-744 GSVDDVATD
+744 GSVDDVETD
-753 KFTVIDVEMYDLE
+753 KFTVTDVELYDLE
-766 NEEWIES
+766 NEEWVES
-773 TKEEVNTTI
+773 TKEEVSTI
-782 NTAITKNGKY
+782 VNTAITKNGKY

-810 EQSDA
+810 EQSEA

>member
-1 MIKKVAVTS
+1 MIKKAVVTS

-19 TYAINHI
+19 AYASNNI
-26 TYYGISNGEQKIN
+26 TYYGIPNGDQKIN
-39 SINFS
+39 SINFN

-63 SLDIMQGMASG
+63 SLDIMQGMANG

-95 GKSNEVND
+95 GKATEVND
-103 LKLVSNYW
+103 QKVISNYW

-120 NNGLITGKTVMRLSE
+120 KKGLITGKTVMRLSE
-135 ISGNL
+135 IAGNL
-140 DAMKKKGV
+140 DTMKKKGV

-164 AKAFSLSVT
+164 SKAFSLSST
-173 ATDDKKP
+173 STDGKKP
-180 LEFIDNNQIDTDKKT
+180 LEFMDSNQIDTTKKS
-195 YVDAVSINGIMV
+195 YVDAVSMNGIMV

-234 YILTNLGVT
+234 YILTNVGVT
-243 KHTGFV
+243 KHTGFI

-254 SSILISD
+254 GSILISD
-261 ESGDNITVELTG
+261 ENGDSITVDLTG
-273 KNIPTFR
+273 KNIPTLR

-294 EIEYYVDSKKN
+294 EIEYYVDAKKN

-316 YGEEQEAQEKNQKQG
+316 YGEEQEEQEKNQKQG

-344 IKDKNGNIEKYSYGR
+344 IKDKNGNVEKYTYGR

-364 KDGKETSASDIMQGD
+364 KDGKETSASSIMQGD

-400 VVSYATVT
+400 VISYATVT
-408 GISGTKV
+408 EISGTKV
-415 TMVSDDGKTQKYDL
+415 TMVPDDGKTEKYDL

-434 YKNGEEIAV
+434 YKNGEEISV
-443 KNLHN
+443 DNLHN

-456 SQNKLIKAE
+456 SQNKLIKVE
-465 IVADERSCEAIY
+465 IVVDERSCEAIY

-496 QQLKDGK
+496 SQLKDGK
-503 WANLADSFIT
+503 WTKLTDNFIT
-513 LPLDKNMQIS
+513 LPLDRNMQIS
-523 YEGIEMT
+523 YEGINMA
-530 KNELGDRQVG
+530 KNELGEKQVG

-563 IKSKEEVILGKVS
+563 IKGKEEVITGEVS
-576 RFDEDIGIIRI
+576 KFNESTGELRI
-587 SDKTIRPYVD
+587 SGNSIKPYVD
-597 ENTIL
+597 ENTVL

-610 KADFNKGDNLSI
+610 KADFSKGDNL
-622 AVSKDDN
+622 AVVVSKDDN

-637 TTIDETDSEDREVYA
+637 ITIDEVDSESRDVYA
-652 YFGKVRTID
+652 YFGKVKSID
-661 EGNEVIMDI
+661 EGNEVIMNI
-670 NARYEDGEWIEGRE
+670 SARYEDEEWIIGKE
-684 RNSSFNITSSTR
+684 RNASFVITPSTR
-696 IFNNTEPLNFNE
+696 IFNETEPLNFDE
-708 FNDTD
+708 FNKE
-713 YKGKEICVIAY
+713 YKGKEICIVAY
-724 GDEAVV
+724 GDEAVI
-730 ITVAALTDTPYIFT
+730 ITVVSLTDTPYIFM
-744 GSVDDVATD
+744 GSVDDVETD
-753 KFTVIDVEMYDLE
+753 KFTVTDVEIYDLE
-766 NEEWIES
+766 NEEWTES
-773 TKEEVNTTI
+773 TKEEVSTLV

-792 AKSSDIKYGQEVV
+792 VKSSDIKYGQEAV

-810 EQSDA
+810 EQSSA

-820 KD
+820 ND

>member
-1 MIKKVAVTS
+1 MIKKAVVTS

-19 TYAINHI
+19 AYASNNI
-26 TYYGISNGEQKIN
+26 TYYGISNGDQKIN
-39 SINFS
+39 SINFN

-63 SLDIMQGMASG
+63 SLDIMQGMANG

-95 GKSNEVND
+95 GKATEIND
-103 LKLVSNYW
+103 QKVISNYW

-120 NNGLITGKTVMRLSE
+120 KNGLITGKTVMRLSE
-135 ISGNL
+135 IAGNL
-140 DAMKKKGV
+140 DTMKKKGV

-164 AKAFSLSVT
+164 AKAFSLSS
-173 ATDDKKP
+173 ASTDEKKP
-180 LEFIDNNQIDTDKKT
+180 LEFMDSNQIDTTKKS
-195 YVDAVSINGIMV
+195 YVDAVSMNGIMV

-234 YILTNLGVT
+234 YILTNVGVT
-243 KHTGFV
+243 KHTGFI

-254 SSILISD
+254 GSILISD
-261 ESGDNITVELTG
+261 ENGDSITVDLTG
-273 KNIPTFR
+273 KNIPTLR

-294 EIEYYVDSKKN
+294 EIEYYVDAKKN

-316 YGEEQEAQEKNQKQG
+316 YGEEQEEQEKNQKQG

-344 IKDKNGNIEKYSYGR
+344 IKDKNGNVEKYTYGR

-364 KDGKETSASDIMQGD
+364 KDGKETSASSIMQGD

-400 VVSYATVT
+400 VISYATVT
-408 GISGTKV
+408 EISGTKV
-415 TMVSDDGKTQKYDL
+415 TMVPDDGKAEKYDL

-434 YKNGEEIAV
+434 YKNGEEISV
-443 KNLHN
+443 DDLHN

-456 SQNKLIKAE
+456 SQNKLIKVE
-465 IVADERSCEAIY
+465 IVVDERSCEAIY

-496 QQLKDGK
+496 SQLKDGK
-503 WANLADSFIT
+503 WTKLTDNFIT
-513 LPLDKNMQIS
+513 LPLDRNMQIS
-523 YEGIEMT
+523 YEGINMA
-530 KNELGDRQVG
+530 KNELGEKQVG

-563 IKSKEEVILGKVS
+563 IKGKEEVITGEVS
-576 RFDEDIGIIRI
+576 KFNESTGELRI
-587 SDKTIRPYVD
+587 SGSSIKPYVD
-597 ENTIL
+597 ENTVL

-610 KADFNKGDNLSI
+610 KADFSKGDNL
-622 AVSKDDN
+622 AVVVSKDDN

-637 TTIDETDSEDREVYA
+637 TTIDEVDSESRDVYA
-652 YFGKVRTID
+652 YFGKVKSID
-661 EGNEVIMDI
+661 EGNEVIMNI
-670 NARYEDGEWIEGRE
+670 SAKYEDEEWIIGKE
-684 RNSSFNITSSTR
+684 RNASFVITPSTR
-696 IFNNTEPLNFNE
+696 IFNETEPLNFDE
-708 FNDTD
+708 FNKE
-713 YKGKEICVIAY
+713 YKGKEICIVAY
-724 GDEAVV
+724 GDEAVI
-730 ITVAALTDTPYIFT
+730 ITVVSLTDTPYIFM
-744 GSVDDVATD
+744 GSVDDVETD
-753 KFTVIDVEMYDLE
+753 KFTVTDVEIYDLE
-766 NEEWIES
+766 NEEWTES
-773 TKEEVNTTI
+773 TKEEVSTVV

-792 AKSSDIKYGQEVV
+792 VKSSDIKYGQEAV

-810 EQSDA
+810 EQSSA

-820 KD
+820 ND

>member
-1 MIKKVAVTS
+1 MIKKAVVTS

-19 TYAINHI
+19 AYASNNI
-26 TYYGISNGEQKIN
+26 TYYGIPNGDQKIN
-39 SINFS
+39 LINFN

-63 SLDIMQGMASG
+63 SLDIMQGMANG

-95 GKSNEVND
+95 GKATEVND
-103 LKLVSNYW
+103 QKVISNYW

-120 NNGLITGKTVMRLSE
+120 KNGLITGKTVMRLSE
-135 ISGNL
+135 IAGNL
-140 DAMKKKGV
+140 DTMKKKGV

-164 AKAFSLSVT
+164 AKAFSLSST
-173 ATDDKKP
+173 SADEKKP
-180 LEFIDNNQIDTDKKT
+180 LEFMDSNQIDTTKKS
-195 YVDAVSINGIMV
+195 YVDAVSMNGIMV

-234 YILTNLGVT
+234 YILANLGVT
-243 KHTGFV
+243 KHTGFI
-249 ENVGT
+249 ESVGT
-254 SSILISD
+254 GSILISD
-261 ESGDNITVELTG
+261 ENGDSITVDLTG
-273 KNIPTFR
+273 KNIPTLR

-294 EIEYYVDSKKN
+294 EIEYYVDAKKN

-316 YGEEQEAQEKNQKQG
+316 YGEEQEEQEKNQKQG

-344 IKDKNGNIEKYSYGR
+344 IKDKNGNVEKYTYGR

-364 KDGKETSASDIMQGD
+364 KDGKETSASSIMQGD

-400 VVSYATVT
+400 VISYATVT
-408 GISGTKV
+408 EISGTKV
-415 TMVSDDGKTQKYDL
+415 TMVPDDGKAEKYDL

-434 YKNGEEIAV
+434 YKNGEEISV
-443 KNLHN
+443 DNLHN

-456 SQNKLIKAE
+456 SQNKLIKVE
-465 IVADERSCEAIY
+465 IVVDERSCEAIY

-496 QQLKDGK
+496 SQLKDGK
-503 WANLADSFIT
+503 WTKLTDNFIT
-513 LPLDKNMQIS
+513 LPLDRNMQIS
-523 YEGIEMT
+523 YEGINMA
-530 KNELGDRQVG
+530 KNELGEKQVG
-540 KFAYIATRK
+540 KFAYIAARK

-563 IKSKEEVILGKVS
+563 IKGKEEVITGEVS
-576 RFDEDIGIIRI
+576 KFNESTGELRI
-587 SDKTIRPYVD
+587 SGNSIKPYVD
-597 ENTIL
+597 ENTVL

-610 KADFNKGDNLSI
+610 KADFSKGDNL
-622 AVSKDDN
+622 AVVVSKDDN

-637 TTIDETDSEDREVYA
+637 TTIDEVDSESRDVYA
-652 YFGKVRTID
+652 YFGKVKSID
-661 EGNEVIMDI
+661 EGNEVIMNI
-670 NARYEDGEWIEGRE
+670 SARYEDEEWIIGKE
-684 RNSSFNITSSTR
+684 RNASFVITSNTR
-696 IFNNTEPLNFNE
+696 IFNETEPLNFDE
-708 FNDTD
+708 FNKE
-713 YKGKEICVIAY
+713 YKGKEICIVAY
-724 GDEAVV
+724 GDEAVI
-730 ITVAALTDTPYIFT
+730 ITVVSITDTPYIFM
-744 GSVDDVATD
+744 GSVDDVETD
-753 KFTVIDVEMYDLE
+753 KFTVTDVEIYDLE
-766 NEEWIES
+766 NEEWTES
-773 TKEEVNTTI
+773 TKEEVSI
-782 NTAITKNGKY
+782 SVNTAITKNGKY

-810 EQSDA
+810 EQSSA

-820 KD
+820 ND

>member
-1 MIKKVAVTS
+1 MIKKAVVTS

-19 TYAINHI
+19 AYASNNI
-26 TYYGISNGEQKIN
+26 TYSGIPNGDQKIN
-39 SINFS
+39 SINFN

-63 SLDIMQGMASG
+63 SLDIMQGMANG

-95 GKSNEVND
+95 GKATEVND
-103 LKLVSNYW
+103 QKVISNYW

-120 NNGLITGKTVMRLSE
+120 KNGLITGKTVMRLSE
-135 ISGNL
+135 IAGNL
-140 DAMKKKGV
+140 DTMKKKGV

-164 AKAFSLSVT
+164 AKAFSLSST
-173 ATDDKKP
+173 STDGKKP
-180 LEFIDNNQIDTDKKT
+180 LEFMDSNQIDTTKKS
-195 YVDAVSINGIMV
+195 YVDAVSMNGIMV

-243 KHTGFV
+243 KHTGFI
-249 ENVGT
+249 ESVGT
-254 SSILISD
+254 GSILISD
-261 ESGDNITVELTG
+261 ENGDSITVDLTG
-273 KNIPTFR
+273 KNIPTLR

-294 EIEYYVDSKKN
+294 EIEYYVDAKKN

-316 YGEEQEAQEKNQKQG
+316 YGEEQEEQEKNQKQG

-344 IKDKNGNIEKYSYGR
+344 IKDKNGNVEKYTYGR

-364 KDGKETSASDIMQGD
+364 KDGKETSASSIMQGD

-400 VVSYATVT
+400 VISYATVT
-408 GISGTKV
+408 EISGTKV
-415 TMVSDDGKTQKYDL
+415 TMVPDDGKTEKYDL

-434 YKNGEEIAV
+434 YKNGEEISV
-443 KNLHN
+443 DNLHN

-456 SQNKLIKAE
+456 SQNKLIKVE
-465 IVADERSCEAIY
+465 IVVDERSCEAIY

-496 QQLKDGK
+496 SQLKDGK
-503 WANLADSFIT
+503 WTKLTDNFIT
-513 LPLDKNMQIS
+513 LPLDRNMQIS
-523 YEGIEMT
+523 YEGINMA
-530 KNELGDRQVG
+530 KNELGEKQVG

-563 IKSKEEVILGKVS
+563 IKGKEEVITGEVS
-576 RFDEDIGIIRI
+576 KFNESTGELRI
-587 SDKTIRPYVD
+587 SGNSIKPYVD
-597 ENTIL
+597 ENTVL

-610 KADFNKGDNLSI
+610 KADFSKGDNL
-622 AVSKDDN
+622 AVVVSKDDN

-637 TTIDETDSEDREVYA
+637 TTIDEVDSESRDVYA
-652 YFGKVRTID
+652 YFGKVKSID
-661 EGNEVIMDI
+661 EGNEVIMNI
-670 NARYEDGEWIEGRE
+670 SARYEDEEWIIGKE
-684 RNSSFNITSSTR
+684 RNASFVITPITR
-696 IFNNTEPLNFNE
+696 IFNETEPLNFDE
-708 FNDTD
+708 FNKE
-713 YKGKEICVIAY
+713 YKGKEICIVAY
-724 GDEAVV
+724 GDEAVI
-730 ITVAALTDTPYIFT
+730 ITVVSITDTPYIFM
-744 GSVDDVATD
+744 GSVDDVETD
-753 KFTVIDVEMYDLE
+753 KFTVTDVEIYDLE
-766 NEEWIES
+766 NEEWTES
-773 TKEEVNTTI
+773 TKEEVSI
-782 NTAITKNGKY
+782 SVNTAITKNGKY

-810 EQSDA
+810 EQSSA

-820 KD
+820 ND

>member
-1 MIKKVAVTS
+1 MIKKAVVTS

-19 TYAINHI
+19 AYASNNI
-26 TYYGISNGEQKIN
+26 TYYGIPNGDQKIN
-39 SINFS
+39 SINFN

-63 SLDIMQGMASG
+63 SLDIMQGMANG

-95 GKSNEVND
+95 GKATEVND
-103 LKLVSNYW
+103 QKVISNYW

-120 NNGLITGKTVMRLSE
+120 KNGLITGKTVMRLSE
-135 ISGNL
+135 IAGNL
-140 DAMKKKGV
+140 DTMKKKGV

-164 AKAFSLSVT
+164 SKAFSLSST
-173 ATDDKKP
+173 STDGKKP
-180 LEFIDNNQIDTDKKT
+180 LEFMDSNQIDTTKKS
-195 YVDAVSINGIMV
+195 YVDAVSMNGIMV

-234 YILTNLGVT
+234 YILTNVGVT
-243 KHTGFV
+243 KHTGFI

-254 SSILISD
+254 GSILISD
-261 ESGDNITVELTG
+261 ENGDSITVDLTG
-273 KNIPTFR
+273 KNIPTLR

-294 EIEYYVDSKKN
+294 EIEYYVDAKKN

-316 YGEEQEAQEKNQKQG
+316 YGEEQEEQEKNQKQG

-344 IKDKNGNIEKYSYGR
+344 IKDKNGNVEKYTYGR

-364 KDGKETSASDIMQGD
+364 KDGKETSASSIMQGD

-400 VVSYATVT
+400 VISYATVT
-408 GISGTKV
+408 EISGTKV
-415 TMVSDDGKTQKYDL
+415 TMVPDDGKTEKYDL

-434 YKNGEEIAV
+434 YKNGEEISV
-443 KNLHN
+443 DNLHN

-456 SQNKLIKAE
+456 SQNKLIKVE
-465 IVADERSCEAIY
+465 IVVDERSCEAIY

-496 QQLKDGK
+496 SQLKDGK
-503 WANLADSFIT
+503 WTKLTDNFIT
-513 LPLDKNMQIS
+513 LPLDRNMQIS
-523 YEGIEMT
+523 YEGINMA
-530 KNELGDRQVG
+530 KNELSEKQVG

-563 IKSKEEVILGKVS
+563 IKGKEEVITGEVS
-576 RFDEDIGIIRI
+576 KFNESTGELRI
-587 SDKTIRPYVD
+587 SGNSIKPYVD
-597 ENTIL
+597 ENTVL

-610 KADFNKGDNLSI
+610 KADFSKGDNL
-622 AVSKDDN
+622 AVVVSKDDN

-637 TTIDETDSEDREVYA
+637 TTIDEVDSESRDVYA
-652 YFGKVRTID
+652 YFGKVKSID
-661 EGNEVIMDI
+661 EGNEVIMNI
-670 NARYEDGEWIEGRE
+670 SARYEDEEWIIGKE
-684 RNSSFNITSSTR
+684 RNASFVITPSTR
-696 IFNNTEPLNFNE
+696 IFNETEPLNFDE
-708 FNDTD
+708 FNKE
-713 YKGKEICVIAY
+713 YKGKEICIVAY
-724 GDEAVV
+724 GDEAVI
-730 ITVAALTDTPYIFT
+730 ITVVSLTDTPYIFM
-744 GSVDDVATD
+744 GSVDDVETD
-753 KFTVIDVEMYDLE
+753 KFTVTDVEIYDLE
-766 NEEWIES
+766 NEEWTES
-773 TKEEVNTTI
+773 TKEEVSTLV

-792 AKSSDIKYGQEVV
+792 VKSSDIKYGQEAV

-810 EQSDA
+810 EQSSA

-820 KD
+820 ND

>member
-1 MIKKVAVTS
+1 MIKKAVVTS

-19 TYAINHI
+19 AYASNNI
-26 TYYGISNGEQKIN
+26 TYYGIPNGDQKIN
-39 SINFS
+39 SINFN

-63 SLDIMQGMASG
+63 SLDIMQGMANG

-95 GKSNEVND
+95 GKATEVND
-103 LKLVSNYW
+103 QKVISNYW

-120 NNGLITGKTVMRLSE
+120 KKGLITGKTVMRLSE
-135 ISGNL
+135 IAGNL
-140 DAMKKKGV
+140 DTMKKKGV

-164 AKAFSLSVT
+164 SKAFSLSST
-173 ATDDKKP
+173 STDGKKP
-180 LEFIDNNQIDTDKKT
+180 LEFMDSNQIDTTKKS
-195 YVDAVSINGIMV
+195 YVDAGSMNGIMV

-234 YILTNLGVT
+234 YILTNVGVT
-243 KHTGFV
+243 KHTGFI

-254 SSILISD
+254 GSILISD
-261 ESGDNITVELTG
+261 ENGDSITVDLTG
-273 KNIPTFR
+273 KNIPTLR

-294 EIEYYVDSKKN
+294 EIEYYVDAKKN

-316 YGEEQEAQEKNQKQG
+316 YGEEQEEQEKNQKQG

-344 IKDKNGNIEKYSYGR
+344 IKDKNGNVEKYTYGR

-364 KDGKETSASDIMQGD
+364 KDGKETSASSIMQGD

-400 VVSYATVT
+400 VISYATVT
-408 GISGTKV
+408 EISGTKV
-415 TMVSDDGKTQKYDL
+415 TMVPDDGKTEKYDL

-434 YKNGEEIAV
+434 YKNGEEISV
-443 KNLHN
+443 DNLHN

-456 SQNKLIKAE
+456 SQNKLIKVE
-465 IVADERSCEAIY
+465 IVVDERSCEAIY

-496 QQLKDGK
+496 SQLKDGK
-503 WANLADSFIT
+503 WTKLTDNFIT
-513 LPLDKNMQIS
+513 LPLDRNMQIS
-523 YEGIEMT
+523 YEGINMA
-530 KNELGDRQVG
+530 KNELGEKQVG

-563 IKSKEEVILGKVS
+563 IKGKEEVITGEVS
-576 RFDEDIGIIRI
+576 KFNESTGELRI
-587 SDKTIRPYVD
+587 SGNSIKPYVD
-597 ENTIL
+597 ENTVL

-610 KADFNKGDNLSI
+610 KADFSKGDNL
-622 AVSKDDN
+622 AVVVSKDDN

-637 TTIDETDSEDREVYA
+637 TTIDEVDSESRDVYA
-652 YFGKVRTID
+652 YFGKVKSIE
-661 EGNEVIMDI
+661 EGNEVIMNI
-670 NARYEDGEWIEGRE
+670 SARYEDEEWIIGKE
-684 RNSSFNITSSTR
+684 RNASFVITPSTR
-696 IFNNTEPLNFNE
+696 IFNETEPLNFDE
-708 FNDTD
+708 FNKE
-713 YKGKEICVIAY
+713 YKGKEICIVAY
-724 GDEAVV
+724 GDEAVI
-730 ITVAALTDTPYIFT
+730 ITVVSLTDTPYIFM
-744 GSVDDVATD
+744 GSVDDVETD
-753 KFTVIDVEMYDLE
+753 KFTVTDVEIYDLE
-766 NEEWIES
+766 NEEWTES
-773 TKEEVNTTI
+773 TKEEVSTLV

-792 AKSSDIKYGQEVV
+792 VKSSDIKYGQEAV

-810 EQSDA
+810 EQSSA

-820 KD
+820 ND